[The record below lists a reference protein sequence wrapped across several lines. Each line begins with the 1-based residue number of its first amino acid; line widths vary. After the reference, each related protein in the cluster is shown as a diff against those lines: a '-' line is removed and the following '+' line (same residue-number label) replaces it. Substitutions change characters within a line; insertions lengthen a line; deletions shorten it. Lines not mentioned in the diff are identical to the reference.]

1 MAFVRAASL
10 ETVPPGTMREVSIAG
25 TSVAIANVSGK
36 IRAFNNICLHEGGPL
51 CEGTLSGQNVV
62 CPWHAWEYDVATGKV
77 VGNSEVGVEI
87 YPAEVRDGD
96 IFVDI
101 D

>member
-1 MAFVRAASL
+1 MAFVRAAKL
-10 ETVPPGTMREVSIAG
+10 DAVPPGTMREVSIAG

-36 IRAFNNICLHEGGPL
+36 VRAFNNICLHEGGPL
-51 CEGTLSGQNVV
+51 CEGTLTGQNVV
-62 CPWHAWEYDVATGKV
+62 CPWHAWEYDVETGKI
-77 VGNSEVGVEI
+77 VGNSEIGVEI
-87 YPAEVRDGD
+87 YPVEVRDGD